1 VKSLSKAHTQVKP
14 LQEKKTTTK
23 ALLYENDSAFDVS
36 IRDIDRSEELKK
48 ALLVSNPVDMEIQE
62 CFQGLY
68 RKLSRRQRK
77 VLNVLIW
84 FAYKYGK
91 DKVFPSQTL
100 IGAMGGE
107 YCREHVCRGVL
118 KLFERLGL
126 VRVVNR
132 GVKKTCLYEINELLF
147 ISPVARELCGVLPA
161 LKFFVILAGTMLVS
175 QPAVAMVEERNVTQL
190 NLGSNLYKYNESRVE
205 KEAIKIQQK
214 DREGERSDIL
224 ERIRTYEYKIFEI
237 TDESTRKLYQVTIAG
252 LQKRLDAL

>member
-1 VKSLSKAHTQVKP
+1 MKSYQVPNKNQAP
-14 LQEKKTTTK
+14 QEKKPTTK
-23 ALLYENDSAFDVS
+23 ALFYENDNAFDVS

-48 ALLVSNPVDMEIQE
+48 ALLVKNPVDMEIQE

-77 VLNVLIW
+77 PMNALIW

-91 DKVFPSQTL
+91 GKVFPSQTL

-107 YCREHVCRGVL
+107 YCRGHLCSRLLGVY
-118 KLFERLGL
+118 ERLGL

-147 ISPVARELCGVLPA
+147 MSPVARELCGVLPA
-161 LKFFVILAGTMLVS
+161 LRFFVILASTMLVS
-175 QPAVAMVEERNVTQL
+175 QTAMALAKERNVTQL
-190 NLGSNLYKYNESRVE
+190 IKGSNLYKYNESRME
-205 KEAIKIQQK
+205 KETIKIQQK
-214 DREGERSDIL
+214 DRDGERKDIL

-237 TDESTRKLYQVTIAG
+237 TDESARKLYQVTIAS
-252 LQKRLDAL
+252 LQKQLDAI